1 MFYKDVKYK
10 IKGFIM
16 FSISQANAIFG
27 INNSNNEMSKLTHQL
42 QTGKRINRAADDASG
57 LAIANQL
64 QTQASGL
71 GQAIRN
77 TNDAVSLMNIGD
89 SALEEYSKILGE
101 IRDQASAAVSDSN
114 STESR
119 AALKASIDK
128 LVSSAETISNQTQ
141 YNGINLLDGSFTAK
155 TFQTGAYSGQT
166 TSVTI
171 ADTKTA
177 TLGIDALDVSDSTN
191 AAASLTAIDAAIKT
205 LDGIRSSI
213 GSDTNGFESRIRNME
228 TTKVNILSA
237 ESNIR
242 DVDEAQAKAD
252 LDKWNVRSQASMFAF
267 SMASQQQ
274 QNILRLFQ

>member
-1 MFYKDVKYK
+1 
-10 IKGFIM
+10 M
-16 FSISQANAIFG
+16 FSISQANSIFG
-27 INNSNNEMSKLTHQL
+27 INNANDQMSKLTHQL
-42 QTGKRINRAADDASG
+42 ETGKRINRAADDASG

-64 QTQASGL
+64 KTQANGL

-77 TNDAVSLMNIGD
+77 TNDGVSLMNIAD
-89 SALEEYSKILGE
+89 SALEEYSKVLSD
-101 IRDQASAAVSDSN
+101 IRDKASQAVSDSN

-119 AALKASIDK
+119 AALKADIDK
-128 LVSSAETISNQTQ
+128 LVSSAETISGQTQ
-141 YNGINLLDGSFTAK
+141 YNGINLLDGSFTGK
-155 TFQTGAYSGQT
+155 VFQTGAYSGQT
-166 TSVTI
+166 TTVSI
-171 ADTKTA
+171 SDTKTA
-177 TLGIDALDVSDSTN
+177 TLGIDALDVSDATN
-191 AAASLTAIDAAIKT
+191 AATSLTAIDAAIKS
-205 LDGIRSSI
+205 LDAIRSSI
-213 GSDTNGFESRIRNME
+213 GSDTQGFESRIRNME